1 MKTFRAIIVT
11 FIVTVCTVM
20 GGIGFFLF
28 NEGIVTIESRGVEH
42 TTIEMINGEVV
53 STETNIDTTGVVF
66 KINVVDQAVIGH

>member
-11 FIVTVCTVM
+11 FLVTVFTVM
-20 GGIGFFLF
+20 GGIGLFLF